1 MKWKKKCLDYL
12 IPGSSQFVILLME
25 IKLGAQSRF
34 KYIEMRIGKERIYI
48 LYWKRL
54 HFLTWHDTLHNEG
67 ADQSKPLVDFAS
79 RGPSNKQSTF
89 CFWDL
94 NSLATDKENPVCHT
108 ENIYSNLWIFLVSF
122 PFTN

>member
-1 MKWKKKCLDYL
+1 MLPIEHHDDSQIKKKRSLKNEMKKKCLDYL

-54 HFLTWHDTLHNEG
+54 HFLT
-67 ADQSKPLVDFAS
+67 
-79 RGPSNKQSTF
+79 
-89 CFWDL
+89 
-94 NSLATDKENPVCHT
+94 
-108 ENIYSNLWIFLVSF
+108 
-122 PFTN
+122 